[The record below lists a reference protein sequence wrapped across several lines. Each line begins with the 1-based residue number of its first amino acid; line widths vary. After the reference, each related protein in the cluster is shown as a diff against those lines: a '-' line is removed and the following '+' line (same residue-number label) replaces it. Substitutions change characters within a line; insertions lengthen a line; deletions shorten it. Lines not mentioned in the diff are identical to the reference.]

1 VLRAF
6 LLVGL
11 LVAPLGACGKH
22 AATEPT
28 PGAATPVVGS
38 AGSAAPAGAA
48 AMPAGS
54 AAAPAGSGAAPAGS
68 AAAPAGSGDPAAL
81 CASTGGSIGNASCC
95 GAVGDFPDMTGV
107 GACGCAPNNSHTVKI
122 CDCPAGKRFSATAG
136 CQ

>member
-1 VLRAF
+1 MLRA
-6 LLVGL
+6 LLLAGL
-11 LVAPLGACGKH
+11 LVAPLGACSKH
-22 AATEPT
+22 APTEPT
-28 PGAATPVVGS
+28 PAPSGS
-38 AGSAAPAGAA
+38 
-48 AMPAGS
+48 
-54 AAAPAGSGAAPAGS
+54 GS
-68 AAAPAGSGDPAAL
+68 AAAPAGSGDAAAL